1 MKTVMVVMIVVL
13 MAGSAIAGGPLTTI
27 KRTAEDAAIETLRII
42 EDKADPCLNW
52 KACAK
57 RTMERRAQDISIA
70 IERGVKDIT
79 K

>member
-1 MKTVMVVMIVVL
+1 MKIVMVVVLVVL

-27 KRTAEDAAIETLRII
+27 KRTTEDAAIEALRLV
-42 EDKADPCLNW
+42 EDKVEPCQGW
-52 KACAK
+52 RACAK
-57 RTMERRAQDISIA
+57 RVMERRAQDISIA